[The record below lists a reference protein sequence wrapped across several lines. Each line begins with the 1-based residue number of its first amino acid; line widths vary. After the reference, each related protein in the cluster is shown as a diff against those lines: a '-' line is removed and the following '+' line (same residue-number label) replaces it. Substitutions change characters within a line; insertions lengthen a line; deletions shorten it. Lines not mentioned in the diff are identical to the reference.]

1 MSCVTGIQPRLEDAM
16 ACYLDYVTCYTC
28 TPSVCMCVTVSM
40 RLCVCACV
48 CWRGPVYVC
57 MCQHLHVWN
66 HHQDIRTPGVCV
78 HAQRQMWLYMIKCLL
93 KRDRASVGIKS
104 GGWREETEWET
115 VWQKQANSVK
125 RKRAQERLTDRRVR
139 IIDRGSDRES
149 MWWWD
154 NRQTD
159 SQGREAE
166 GEEQGRQGET
176 VLFCSKLQNGASE
189 ALCLALQ
196 RCFITKLDR
205 RNSQTDF
212 NLQSNHL
219 FTIAI
224 HCYWLLIYWLEAKA
238 VKEWCW
244 VSVLISFHSFCHLW
258 ACRPLSSAFSGSEQH
273 EHPHSVVY
281 AGHNNGPCSIHLFH
295 TQSIVFF
302 KSFKLLLLLLHNV
315 SSWIV
320 QCYKPEHLQ
329 QPKLF
334 WNSCPQI
341 KYI

>member
-1 MSCVTGIQPRLEDAM
+1 MIAGLQTNKSTEGISFRISGRCRLSSCPATGQKQQNMTD
-16 ACYLDYVTCYTC
+16 DYKRQHKAHEQIDTNQVYPTKDGKKKET
-28 TPSVCMCVTVSM
+28 TEPQ
-40 RLCVCACV
+40 RQWQRRNELCHWNSAEAGGRNGLLSGLCHMLHLHTIC
-48 CWRGPVYVC
+48 VYVC
-57 MCQHLHVWN
+57 NCEHAFVRACADVDLCTCACANICMCEIIIKKT
-66 HHQDIRTPGVCV
+66 QDRRTPGVCV

-238 VKEWCW
+238 VKE
-244 VSVLISFHSFCHLW
+244 
-258 ACRPLSSAFSGSEQH
+258 
-273 EHPHSVVY
+273 
-281 AGHNNGPCSIHLFH
+281 
-295 TQSIVFF
+295 
-302 KSFKLLLLLLHNV
+302 
-315 SSWIV
+315 
-320 QCYKPEHLQ
+320 
-329 QPKLF
+329 
-334 WNSCPQI
+334 
-341 KYI
+341 